1 MTNNMKNQYLKNS
14 AFSCDKLKLKQ
25 TGRINRK
32 YTKFITNPVR
42 AFGFFIF
49 KFCNLSKINMCK

>member
-1 MTNNMKNQYLKNS
+1 MKNQYLKNS

-49 KFCNLSKINMCK
+49 KHCNLPKINMCK